1 MLINNV
7 NGDRV
12 GASMV
17 KNSAFYVEVA
27 KFVQAYTTI
36 LSNPNVFLKEVGE
49 SAIDEQT
56 GRLTW
61 AQFSKIAQNCDL
73 GFTNSPSNLDLIVY
87 YNYALEIGSLDK
99 IEKRLATIDDVAD
112 AQKHYYNF
120 IDEAKDRAET
130 EYLKQHRITEN
141 RSREVSAID
150 NKLAI
155 YKTVNVITIICM
167 MISVFF
173 ATFSIVSFFV
183 DNKVVDF
190 YGMIIPVWSRQYVG
204 AIIMLVLAIIVF
216 IVADKVYIWAKR
228 NYVKLKQASEV
239 IFAREDESYAQE
251 EILKRKLGKVNFDL
265 RDVENELKDREQKYD
280 VKKNIN
286 HLKKTNKYYKNLCAS
301 EEEFSSSNELS
312 EKQVDGR
319 DEEAFA
325 PVKLTREQEENLHT
339 VSKEAINL
347 VGQFDEEAYNEK
359 FEKSRLEKDENS
371 SEKQEETEQ
380 KEEEKQED
388 KKEEEQNQ
396 DLINSIDYIKDILGL
411 GADDQQK
418 QL

>member
-73 GFTNSPSNLDLIVY
+73 GFTNPPSNLDLIVY

-286 HLKKTNKYYKNLCAS
+286 HLKKANKYYKNLCAS

-380 KEEEKQED
+380 KEEENQED

-411 GADDQQK
+411 GGDDQQK
-418 QL
+418 QF

>member
-1 MLINNV
+1 MLINNI

-49 SAIDEQT
+49 NEIDEQT

-61 AQFSKIAQNCDL
+61 AQFSKIAMSCDL
-73 GFTNSPSNLDLIVY
+73 GFSSTPSNLDLIVY

-141 RSREVSAID
+141 RSREVNMID
-150 NKLAI
+150 NKLALF
-155 YKTVNVITIICM
+155 KTVNVISIICM

-173 ATFSIVSFFV
+173 ATFAVVSFFV

-190 YGMIIPVWSRQYVG
+190 YGKIIPVWNRQYVG

-216 IVADKVYIWAKR
+216 IVADKVYIWSKR

-251 EILKRKLGKVNFDL
+251 EILKRKLGKVNLDL
-265 RDVENELKDREQKYD
+265 RDVENELNDRNQKYD

-286 HLKKTNKYYKNLCAS
+286 HLKKTNKYYKNLCS
-301 EEEFSSSNELS
+301 NEEEFSNSEELS
-312 EKQVDGR
+312 EKQAVGR
-319 DEEAFA
+319 DEEEFA

-359 FEKSRLEKDENS
+359 FEKSRLEKGENR
-371 SEKQEETEQ
+371 SEKQEEVEQKEEQ
-380 KEEEKQED
+380 KEEEQP
-388 KKEEEQNQ
+388 NQ

-411 GADDQQK
+411 GTDDPQK